1 MWRRGPV
8 ELVLALALI
17 LPAGCAPFGGGP
29 GPGVSTPAS
38 GRAIAVRP
46 GDEALA
52 ATVRAQLAAT
62 DRDSFQGVS
71 VLAWNGTALLTGAV
85 IRPEQRRR
93 AEQTARA
100 VPGIAEVHNEL
111 QLAEKAVL
119 DSFAPDTGRE
129 AAILA
134 QISTHPDLSGSF
146 TLRLVHG
153 IAYLL
158 GSAPTR
164 AAAENAADLIREI
177 DGVKWVV
184 DLVTVADGR

>member
-1 MWRRGPV
+1 
-8 ELVLALALI
+8 
-17 LPAGCAPFGGGP
+17 
-29 GPGVSTPAS
+29 
-38 GRAIAVRP
+38 VRP

-111 QLAEKAVL
+111 QLAEKTVL

-146 TLRLVHG
+146 TLRIVHG
-153 IAYLL
+153 VAYLL

-184 DLVTVADGR
+184 DLVAVADGR

>member
-38 GRAIAVRP
+38 GRGIAVRS

-52 ATVRAQLAAT
+52 AAVRTRLAET

-71 VLAWNGTALLTGAV
+71 VLVWNGTVLLTGAV

-100 VPGIAEVHNEL
+100 VPEITEVHNEL

-119 DSFAPDTGRE
+119 NGFAPDTGRE

-153 IAYLL
+153 VAYLL

-177 DGVKWVV
+177 DDVKWVV
-184 DLVTVADGR
+184 DLVAVADGN